1 MGKKNRVEATNYD
14 GKKWINQTQLGNAFG
29 HSNIVS
35 RTQNYSSEY
44 KKAGMQYKIVKV
56 ISLGECFKKKN

>member
-1 MGKKNRVEATNYD
+1 MGEKNRVEATNYD

-29 HSNIVS
+29 HSNIVF

-44 KKAGMQYKIVKV
+44 KKSRYAIQDCEGYQPWRM
-56 ISLGECFKKKN
+56 F